1 MKAAI
6 RTSSRGAFRRSSA
19 CRTSGKL
26 VVAPSR
32 TALSVP
38 RIAFALTVANVARPA
53 SET

>member
-6 RTSSRGAFRRSSA
+6 RTSSFGAFRRSSA
-19 CRTSGKL
+19 CSTSGKL

-38 RIAFALTVANVARPA
+38 RNAFALTVAKVARPA
-53 SET
+53 RRR